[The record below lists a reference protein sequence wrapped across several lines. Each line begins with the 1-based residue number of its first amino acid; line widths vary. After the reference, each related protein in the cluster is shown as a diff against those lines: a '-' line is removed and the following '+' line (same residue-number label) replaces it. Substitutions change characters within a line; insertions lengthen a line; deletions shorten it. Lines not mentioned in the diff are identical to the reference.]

1 MATQNNKKILGLGIR
16 FYEPRSKLNKN
27 HTKLHR
33 RNGQITHKNIN
44 KSRIRANYN
53 SMFYGY

>member
-1 MATQNNKKILGLGIR
+1 MATQNKKKILGLGFR
-16 FYEPRSKLNKN
+16 FYGPESKQKN
-27 HTKLHR
+27 HDKPHR
-33 RNGQITHKNIN
+33 RNSHTTHRNIR